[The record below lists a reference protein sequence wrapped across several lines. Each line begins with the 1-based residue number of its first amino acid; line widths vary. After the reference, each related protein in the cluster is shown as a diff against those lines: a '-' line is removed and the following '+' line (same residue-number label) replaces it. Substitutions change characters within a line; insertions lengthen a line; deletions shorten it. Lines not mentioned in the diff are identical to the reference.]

1 MSLYLI
7 TEKLENLF
15 KDTNLDYTFVGFFDD
30 DFVVAHHKSIK
41 LYYKN
46 YSEEKLE
53 SFVQKHPH
61 SLVNKYFWNLNY
73 CKNINVENKDLE
85 KDLPLVDLNTYF
97 EGKSSCYV
105 GMLLMILDLF
115 TCKDYTYYINELV
128 VDKYLFRCFLNEL
141 DYTFPLTN
149 SFLEFIKFIFDG
161 SNIIS
166 YLFNKNRSKYNLVQT
181 RTILENIPFDS
192 INQSAKYIFTLS
204 TTDGNKLCYIN
215 LLIDLYQDDIDITK
229 VVYISNSKKKEYL
242 GYYLLTFD
250 VTSELFNLYI
260 DTIKL
265 YYDKKGSMCYKIV
278 DNPVLNN
285 IFEKNEK
292 IIKNILEIKCDNQE
306 Y

>member
-1 MSLYLI
+1 MSLYLY
-7 TEKLENLF
+7 TQKLEDLF
-15 KDTNLDYTFVGFFDD
+15 ENTNLDYTFAGFDD
-30 DFVVAHHKSIK
+30 DFVIAHHKSIK

-53 SFVQKHPH
+53 SFIQKHPLA
-61 SLVNKYFWNLNY
+61 LVNKYFWNINY

-97 EGKSSCYV
+97 MGKLSSYI
-105 GMLLMILDLF
+105 GMLSIILDLF

-128 VDKYLFRCFLNEL
+128 VDKNLFRCFLNEI

-149 SFLEFIKFIFDG
+149 RFLEFTKFIFDG

-166 YLFNKNRSKYNLVQT
+166 YLFSNNRSKYNLLQT

-192 INQSAKYIFTLS
+192 INQASKYIFTLS
-204 TTDGNKLCYIN
+204 TSDGNKLCYIN

-229 VVYISNSKKKEYL
+229 IVYISNSKRKEYL
-242 GYYLLTFD
+242 GYYLLTLD
-250 VTSELFNLYI
+250 VTTELFNLYI
-260 DTIKL
+260 DTIKT
-265 YYDKKGSMCYKIV
+265 YYNKRGSVCYKII
-278 DNPVLNN
+278 DNPELNS

-292 IIKNILEIKCDNQE
+292 IIKDILQIKCDLLE